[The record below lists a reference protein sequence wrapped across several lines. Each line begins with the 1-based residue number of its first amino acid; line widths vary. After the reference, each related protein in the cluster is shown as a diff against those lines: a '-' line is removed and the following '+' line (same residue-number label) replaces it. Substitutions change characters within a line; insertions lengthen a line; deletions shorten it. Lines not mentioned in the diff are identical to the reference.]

1 MTTHY
6 TIEDFSNIIFNG
18 FSFKLP
24 SNVADTLKLMESS
37 IVPTE
42 EVNKPQHASVSS
54 TSAIRRKPKQIIGG
68 GRSDDWNMVRL
79 AKPVAKP
86 VVKDSPDQVIK
97 DIRIA
102 LNKFTNK
109 NVDVQTETIVK
120 LIRQVS
126 EDNVSK
132 MTDMVFDIVS
142 SNGFYS
148 EIYVGLYKHLIS
160 EFTFFADKLP
170 NVLGKYKDSFNNIV
184 PVDPNVD
191 YDAYCVYTKRN
202 DLRKSMTTFIVNLA
216 KQSVLDTS
224 DIIEL
229 ISHLEN
235 LVLALAVDAAQT
247 SAIEEIVDNLYII
260 ITESKSVLNDWSA
273 ANIFKISQLRKQDA
287 SKYCGITTR
296 TSFKAMDI
304 LDAIK

>member
-1 MTTHY
+1 MTTY
-6 TIEDFSNIIFNG
+6 YKIEDFSNIVYSGVGIDY
-18 FSFKLP
+18 KLP
-24 SNVADTLKLMESS
+24 ESVLQIIKALEAS

-42 EVNKPQHASVSS
+42 EPKPQVDTNS
-54 TSAIRRKPKQIIGG
+54 RRKPKQSIGG
-68 GRSDDWNMVRL
+68 GGGRVDDWNNVRS
-79 AKPVAKP
+79 AKPPISKP
-86 VVKDSPDQVIK
+86 EVKDGPEKVIK

-109 NVDVQTETIVK
+109 NAGIQTE
-120 LIRQVS
+120 LITQLIKQVPA
-126 EDNVSK
+126 DDISK

-148 EIYVGLYKHLIS
+148 GIYVALYKHLIA

-170 NVLGKYKDSFNNIV
+170 DILGKYKDSFNNIV

-216 KQSVLDTS
+216 KQSVLHTS

-235 LVLALAVDAAQT
+235 LVLSLAVDASQT

-287 SKYCGITTR
+287 TKYIGITTR

-304 LDAIK
+304 LDNIK

>member
-1 MTTHY
+1 MTTY
-6 TIEDFSNIIFNG
+6 YKIEDFSNIAFSG
-18 FSFKLP
+18 FSYKLP
-24 SNVADTLKLMESS
+24 DHVIQAIKTLEAS

-42 EVNKPQHASVSS
+42 EPKPQQPAVSA
-54 TSAIRRKPKQIIGG
+54 TRRKPKQVIGG
-68 GRSDDWNMVRL
+68 GRVDDWNMVRT
-79 AKPVAKP
+79 AKPVE
-86 VVKDSPDQVIK
+86 VKDSGPDKVIK

-109 NVDVQTETIVK
+109 NADVQTELITQ
-120 LIRQVS
+120 LIRQVG
-126 EDNVSK
+126 EDDIGK
-132 MTDMVFDIVS
+132 MTNMVFDIVS

-148 EIYVGLYKHLIS
+148 GIYVALYKHLIA

-170 NVLGKYKDSFNNIV
+170 DILGKYKDSFNNIV

-216 KQSVLDTS
+216 KQSVLKTS
-224 DIIEL
+224 DIIDL

-235 LVLALAVDAAQT
+235 LVLNLAIDASQ
-247 SAIEEIVDNLYII
+247 SNAIEEIVDNLYII
-260 ITESKSVLNDWSA
+260 ITESKSALNDWSA

-287 SKYCGITTR
+287 AKHVGISTR
-296 TSFKAMDI
+296 ASFKAMDI

>member
-1 MTTHY
+1 MTTY
-6 TIEDFSNIIFNG
+6 YRIEDFSNIVYSGNG
-18 FSFKLP
+18 INYKLP
-24 SNVADTLKLMESS
+24 ENVLQILKTLEAS

-42 EVNKPQHASVSS
+42 DPKPQVDTNA
-54 TSAIRRKPKQIIGG
+54 RRKPKQSIGG
-68 GRSDDWNMVRL
+68 GGRVDDWNTVRS
-79 AKPVAKP
+79 AKPPISKP
-86 VVKDSPDQVIK
+86 EVKGGPEKVIK

-109 NVDVQTETIVK
+109 NADVQTE
-120 LIRQVS
+120 LITQLIKQVPT
-126 EDNVSK
+126 DDISK

-148 EIYVGLYKHLIS
+148 VIYVALYKHLIA

-170 NVLGKYKDSFNNIV
+170 DILGKYKDSFNNIV

-216 KQSVLDTS
+216 KQSVLQTS

-235 LVLALAVDAAQT
+235 LVLSLAADLAQ
-247 SAIEEIVDNLYII
+247 SNAIEEIVDNLYII

-273 ANIFKISQLRKQDA
+273 ANIFHISQLRKQDA
-287 SKYCGITTR
+287 AKYAGISTR
-296 TSFKAMDI
+296 ASFKAMDI
-304 LDAIK
+304 LDTIK

>member
-1 MTTHY
+1 MTTY
-6 TIEDFSNIIFNG
+6 YRIEDFSNIVYSG
-18 FSFKLP
+18 TALDYKLP
-24 SNVADTLKLMESS
+24 ENVLQILKALESS

-42 EVNKPQHASVSS
+42 EPKPLMDAN
-54 TSAIRRKPKQIIGG
+54 ARRKQKPSVG
-68 GRSDDWNMVRL
+68 GRVDDWNSVRS

-86 VVKDSPDQVIK
+86 AVKDGPEKVIK

-109 NVDVQTETIVK
+109 NADVQTELLTQ
-120 LIRQVS
+120 LIKQVPV
-126 EDNVSK
+126 DDISK
-132 MTDMVFDIVS
+132 MTDVVFDIVS

-148 EIYVGLYKHLIS
+148 GIYVALYKHLIA

-170 NVLGKYKDSFNNIV
+170 DILGKYKDSFNNIV

-216 KQSVLDTS
+216 KQSVFQTS

-235 LVLALAVDAAQT
+235 LVLNLAIDASQSNT
-247 SAIEEIVDNLYII
+247 IEEIVDNLYII
-260 ITESKSVLNDWSA
+260 ITESKSVLKNWSA

-287 SKYCGITTR
+287 TKYAGITTR

-304 LDAIK
+304 MDNIK

>member
-1 MTTHY
+1 MTTY
-6 TIEDFSNIIFNG
+6 YKIEDFSNIAFSG
-18 FSFKLP
+18 FSYKLP
-24 SNVADTLKLMESS
+24 DHVIQAIKTLEAS

-42 EVNKPQHASVSS
+42 EPKPQQPAVSA
-54 TSAIRRKPKQIIGG
+54 TRRKPKQVIGG
-68 GRSDDWNMVRL
+68 GRVDDWNMVRT
-79 AKPVAKP
+79 AKPVE
-86 VVKDSPDQVIK
+86 VKDSGPDKVIK

-109 NVDVQTETIVK
+109 NADVQTELITQ
-120 LIRQVS
+120 LIRQVG
-126 EDNVSK
+126 EDDIGK
-132 MTDMVFDIVS
+132 MTNMVFDIVS

-148 EIYVGLYKHLIS
+148 GIYVALYKHLIA

-170 NVLGKYKDSFNNIV
+170 DILGKYKDSFNNIV

-216 KQSVLDTS
+216 KQSVLKTS
-224 DIIEL
+224 DIIDL

-235 LVLALAVDAAQT
+235 LVLNFATDAAQ
-247 SAIEEIVDNLYII
+247 SNAIEEIVDNLYII
-260 ITESKSVLNDWSA
+260 ITESKSALNDWSA

-287 SKYCGITTR
+287 AKHVGISTR
-296 TSFKAMDI
+296 ASFKAMDI

>member
-1 MTTHY
+1 MTTY
-6 TIEDFSNIIFNG
+6 YKIEDFSNIVYSGAGINY
-18 FSFKLP
+18 KLP
-24 SNVADTLKLMESS
+24 ESVLHIIKTLEAS

-42 EVNKPQHASVSS
+42 EPKPQVDTNA
-54 TSAIRRKPKQIIGG
+54 RRKPKQSIGG
-68 GRSDDWNMVRL
+68 GGRVDDWNNVRS
-79 AKPVAKP
+79 AKPPTSSKP
-86 VVKDSPDQVIK
+86 VVKDGPEKVIK

-109 NVDVQTETIVK
+109 NADVQTE
-120 LIRQVS
+120 LITQLIQQVPA
-126 EDNVSK
+126 DDISK

-148 EIYVGLYKHLIS
+148 GIYVALYKHLIA

-170 NVLGKYKDSFNNIV
+170 DILGKYKDSFNNIV

-191 YDAYCVYTKRN
+191 YDAYCAYTKRN

-216 KQSVLDTS
+216 KQSVLQTS

-235 LVLALAVDAAQT
+235 LVLSLAVDASQT

-287 SKYCGITTR
+287 TKYAGITTR

-304 LDAIK
+304 LDNIK

>member
-1 MTTHY
+1 MTTY
-6 TIEDFSNIIFNG
+6 YRIEDFSNIAFSG
-18 FSFKLP
+18 FSYKLP
-24 SNVADTLKLMESS
+24 DHVIQAIKTLEAS

-42 EVNKPQHASVSS
+42 DPKPQQPASAV
-54 TSAIRRKPKQIIGG
+54 TRRKPKQVIGG
-68 GRSDDWNMVRL
+68 GRVDDWNMVRT
-79 AKPVAKP
+79 AKPAE
-86 VVKDSPDQVIK
+86 VKDGPDKVIK

-109 NVDVQTETIVK
+109 NADVQTELITQ
-120 LIRQVS
+120 LIRQVG
-126 EDNVSK
+126 EDDISK

-148 EIYVGLYKHLIS
+148 GIYVALYKHLIA

-170 NVLGKYKDSFNNIV
+170 DILGKYKDSFNNIV
-184 PVDPNVD
+184 PVDPNID

-216 KQSVLDTS
+216 KQSVLKTS
-224 DIIEL
+224 DIIDL

-235 LVLALAVDAAQT
+235 LVISSAIDASQ
-247 SAIEEIVDNLYII
+247 SNAIEEIVDNLYII

-287 SKYCGITTR
+287 AKYVGISTR
-296 TSFKAMDI
+296 ASFKAMDI

>member
-1 MTTHY
+1 MTTY
-6 TIEDFSNIIFNG
+6 YRIEDFSNIVYSG
-18 FSFKLP
+18 TLLAYKLP
-24 SNVADTLKLMESS
+24 ENVLQILKALESS

-42 EVNKPQHASVSS
+42 EPKPQVD
-54 TSAIRRKPKQIIGG
+54 TNVRRKQKPSIGG
-68 GRSDDWNMVRL
+68 GRVDDWNSVRSAQKPIAKL
-79 AKPVAKP
+79 AL
-86 VVKDSPDQVIK
+86 KDGPDKVIK

-109 NVDVQTETIVK
+109 NADVQTELLTQ
-120 LIRQVS
+120 LIKQVPA
-126 EDNVSK
+126 DDISK

-148 EIYVGLYKHLIS
+148 GIYVALYKHLIA

-170 NVLGKYKDSFNNIV
+170 DILGKYKDSFNNIV

-216 KQSVLDTS
+216 KQSVFQTS

-235 LVLALAVDAAQT
+235 MVLNLAIDASQSNT
-247 SAIEEIVDNLYII
+247 IEEIVDNLYII
-260 ITESKSVLNDWSA
+260 ITESKSVLKNWSA

-287 SKYCGITTR
+287 TKYAGITTR

-304 LDAIK
+304 MDNIK

>member
-1 MTTHY
+1 MTTY
-6 TIEDFSNIIFNG
+6 YRIEDFSNIVYSGNG
-18 FSFKLP
+18 INYKLP
-24 SNVADTLKLMESS
+24 ENVLQILKTLEAS

-42 EVNKPQHASVSS
+42 EPKPQVDTNA
-54 TSAIRRKPKQIIGG
+54 RRKPKQSIGG
-68 GRSDDWNMVRL
+68 GGGGRVDDWNTVRS
-79 AKPVAKP
+79 AKPPVKP
-86 VVKDSPDQVIK
+86 EVKDGPEKVIK

-109 NVDVQTETIVK
+109 NADVQTE
-120 LIRQVS
+120 LITQLIKQVPT
-126 EDNVSK
+126 DDISK

-148 EIYVGLYKHLIS
+148 GIYVALYKHLIA

-170 NVLGKYKDSFNNIV
+170 DILGKYKDSFNNIV

-216 KQSVLDTS
+216 KQSVLQTS

-235 LVLALAVDAAQT
+235 LVLNLATNLAQT

-273 ANIFKISQLRKQDA
+273 ANIFQISQLRKQDA
-287 SKYCGITTR
+287 AKYAGISTR
-296 TSFKAMDI
+296 ASFKAMDI
-304 LDAIK
+304 LDTIK

>member
-1 MTTHY
+1 MTTY
-6 TIEDFSNIIFNG
+6 YRIEDFSNIVYSGVGIDY
-18 FSFKLP
+18 KLP
-24 SNVADTLKLMESS
+24 ESVLQILKALEAS

-42 EVNKPQHASVSS
+42 EPKPQVDTNS
-54 TSAIRRKPKQIIGG
+54 RRKPKQSIGG
-68 GRSDDWNMVRL
+68 GRVDDWNNVRS
-79 AKPVAKP
+79 AKPPISKP
-86 VVKDSPDQVIK
+86 EVKDGPEKVIK

-109 NVDVQTETIVK
+109 NAGIQTE
-120 LIRQVS
+120 LITQLIKQVPA
-126 EDNVSK
+126 DDISK

-148 EIYVGLYKHLIS
+148 GIYVALYKHLIA

-170 NVLGKYKDSFNNIV
+170 DILGKYKDSFNNIV

-216 KQSVLDTS
+216 KQSVLETS

-235 LVLALAVDAAQT
+235 LVLSLAVDASQT

-260 ITESKSVLNDWSA
+260 ITESKSALNDWSA

-287 SKYCGITTR
+287 AKYIGITTR

-304 LDAIK
+304 LDNIK

>member
-1 MTTHY
+1 MTTY
-6 TIEDFSNIIFNG
+6 YRIEDFSNIVYSGTGINY
-18 FSFKLP
+18 KLP
-24 SNVADTLKLMESS
+24 ENVLQIIKVLESS
-37 IVPTE
+37 IIPTE
-42 EVNKPQHASVSS
+42 EPKPQVDTNA
-54 TSAIRRKPKQIIGG
+54 RRKPKPAIGG
-68 GRSDDWNMVRL
+68 RVDDWNNVRS
-79 AKPVAKP
+79 AKPPISKP
-86 VVKDSPDQVIK
+86 EVKDGPEKVIK

-109 NVDVQTETIVK
+109 NADVQTEVITQ
-120 LIRQVS
+120 LIKQVPT
-126 EDNVSK
+126 DDISK

-148 EIYVGLYKHLIS
+148 GIYVALYKHLIA

-170 NVLGKYKDSFNNIV
+170 DILGKYKDSFNNIV

-216 KQSVLDTS
+216 KQSVLQTS

-235 LVLALAVDAAQT
+235 LVLSLAEDLAQ
-247 SAIEEIVDNLYII
+247 SNAIEEIVDNLYII

-273 ANIFKISQLRKQDA
+273 ANIFQISQLRKQDA
-287 SKYCGITTR
+287 AKYVGISTR
-296 TSFKAMDI
+296 ASFKAMDI
-304 LDAIK
+304 LDTIK

>member
-1 MTTHY
+1 MTTY
-6 TIEDFSNIIFNG
+6 YKIEDFSNIVYSGAGINY
-18 FSFKLP
+18 KLP
-24 SNVADTLKLMESS
+24 ESVVQIIKSLEAS
-37 IVPTE
+37 IIPTE
-42 EVNKPQHASVSS
+42 EPKPPVDTNA
-54 TSAIRRKPKQIIGG
+54 RRKPKQSIGG
-68 GRSDDWNMVRL
+68 GRVDDWNNVRS
-79 AKPVAKP
+79 AKPTISKP
-86 VVKDSPDQVIK
+86 VVKDGPEKVIK

-109 NVDVQTETIVK
+109 NADVQTELITQ
-120 LIRQVS
+120 LIRQVPA
-126 EDNVSK
+126 DDISK

-148 EIYVGLYKHLIS
+148 GIYVALYKHLIA

-170 NVLGKYKDSFNNIV
+170 DILGKYKDSFNNIV

-216 KQSVLDTS
+216 KQSVIQTS

-235 LVLALAVDAAQT
+235 LVLSLAVDATQT

-273 ANIFKISQLRKQDA
+273 ANIVKISQLRKQDA
-287 SKYCGITTR
+287 TKYAGITTR

-304 LDAIK
+304 LDNIK

>member
-1 MTTHY
+1 MTTY
-6 TIEDFSNIIFNG
+6 YKIEDFSNIAFSG
-18 FSFKLP
+18 FSYKLP
-24 SNVADTLKLMESS
+24 DHVIQAIKTLEAS

-42 EVNKPQHASVSS
+42 EPKPQQPAVSA
-54 TSAIRRKPKQIIGG
+54 TRRKPKQVIGG
-68 GRSDDWNMVRL
+68 GRVDDWNMVRT
-79 AKPVAKP
+79 AKPVE
-86 VVKDSPDQVIK
+86 VKDSGPDKVIK

-102 LNKFTNK
+102 LNKLTNK
-109 NVDVQTETIVK
+109 NADVQTELITQ
-120 LIRQVS
+120 LIRQVG
-126 EDNVSK
+126 EDDIGK
-132 MTDMVFDIVS
+132 MTNMVFDIVS

-148 EIYVGLYKHLIS
+148 GIYVALYKHLIA

-170 NVLGKYKDSFNNIV
+170 DILGKYKDSFNNIV

-216 KQSVLDTS
+216 KQHVLKTS
-224 DIIEL
+224 DIIDL

-235 LVLALAVDAAQT
+235 LVLNFATDAAQ
-247 SAIEEIVDNLYII
+247 SNAIEEIVDNLYII
-260 ITESKSVLNDWSA
+260 ITESKSALNDWSA

-287 SKYCGITTR
+287 AKYVGISTR
-296 TSFKAMDI
+296 ASFKAMDI

>member
-1 MTTHY
+1 MTTY
-6 TIEDFSNIIFNG
+6 YRIEDFSNIIFNG

-24 SNVADTLKLMESS
+24 TIVSDTLKQLESN

-42 EVNKPQHASVSS
+42 DVGKPQHASSS
-54 TSAIRRKPKQIIGG
+54 ASSSANRRKPKQV
-68 GRSDDWNMVRL
+68 RSDDWTMARPVKST
-79 AKPVAKP
+79 AK
-86 VVKDSPDQVIK
+86 KDGHDQEIK

-109 NVDVQTETIVK
+109 NIDIQTE
-120 LIRQVS
+120 LITQLIKRVPS
-126 EDNVSK
+126 DDISK
-132 MTDMVFDIVS
+132 ITDMVFDIVS

-148 EIYVGLYKHLIS
+148 KIYAGLYKHLIS

-170 NVLGKYKDSFNNIV
+170 DIIGKYKDSFNNII

-202 DLRKSMTTFIVNLA
+202 DLRKSMTNFIVNLA
-216 KQSVLDTS
+216 KQSVLHTS

-229 ISHLEN
+229 ISYLEN
-235 LVLALAVDAAQT
+235 MVLRLALDVEQK
-247 SAIEEIVDNLYII
+247 SSIEEIVDNLYII
-260 ITESKSVLNDWSA
+260 ITESKSFLNDWSA
-273 ANIFKISQLRKQDA
+273 TNIWQISQLRKQDA
-287 SKYCGITTR
+287 AKYAGITTR

-304 LDAIK
+304 MDALK

>member
-1 MTTHY
+1 MTTY
-6 TIEDFSNIIFNG
+6 YRIEDFSNIVYSGAGINY
-18 FSFKLP
+18 KL
-24 SNVADTLKLMESS
+24 SESIMRIIKALESS

-42 EVNKPQHASVSS
+42 EPKPLMDAN
-54 TSAIRRKPKQIIGG
+54 ARRKPKPAIGG
-68 GRSDDWNMVRL
+68 RVDDWNSVRS
-79 AKPVAKP
+79 AKPVAKSA
-86 VVKDSPDQVIK
+86 VKDGPDKVIK

-109 NVDVQTETIVK
+109 NADVQTELLTQ
-120 LIRQVS
+120 LIKQVPA
-126 EDNVSK
+126 DDISK

-148 EIYVGLYKHLIS
+148 GIYVTLYKHLIA

-170 NVLGKYKDSFNNIV
+170 DILGKYKDSFNNIV

-216 KQSVLDTS
+216 KQSVFQTS

-235 LVLALAVDAAQT
+235 LVLNLAFDASQSNT
-247 SAIEEIVDNLYII
+247 IEEIVDNLYII
-260 ITESKSVLNDWSA
+260 ITESKSVLKNWSA

-287 SKYCGITTR
+287 AKYAGITTR

-304 LDAIK
+304 MDNIK

>member
-1 MTTHY
+1 MTTY
-6 TIEDFSNIIFNG
+6 YRIEDFSNIVYSG
-18 FSFKLP
+18 TLLDYKLP
-24 SNVADTLKLMESS
+24 ENVIQILKALESS

-42 EVNKPQHASVSS
+42 EPKPLMDAN
-54 TSAIRRKPKQIIGG
+54 ARRKPKPSNG
-68 GRSDDWNMVRL
+68 GRVDDWNSVRS
-79 AKPVAKP
+79 AQKPISKP
-86 VVKDSPDQVIK
+86 VVKDGPDKVIK

-109 NVDVQTETIVK
+109 NADVQTELLMQ
-120 LIRQVS
+120 LIKQVPT
-126 EDNVSK
+126 DDISK
-132 MTDMVFDIVS
+132 TTDMVFDIVS

-148 EIYVGLYKHLIS
+148 GIYVALYKHLIA

-170 NVLGKYKDSFNNIV
+170 DILGKYKDSFNNIV

-216 KQSVLDTS
+216 KQSVFQTS

-235 LVLALAVDAAQT
+235 LVLNSAVDASQSNT
-247 SAIEEIVDNLYII
+247 IEEIVDNLYII
-260 ITESKSVLNDWSA
+260 ITESKYVLKNWSA

-287 SKYCGITTR
+287 TKYAGITTR

-304 LDAIK
+304 MDNIK

>member
-1 MTTHY
+1 MTTY
-6 TIEDFSNIIFNG
+6 YRIEDFSNIVYSGDGINY
-18 FSFKLP
+18 KLP
-24 SNVADTLKLMESS
+24 ENVIQILKTLEAS

-42 EVNKPQHASVSS
+42 EPKPQVDTNA
-54 TSAIRRKPKQIIGG
+54 RRKPKQSIGG
-68 GRSDDWNMVRL
+68 GGRVDDWNTVRS
-79 AKPVAKP
+79 AKPPISKP
-86 VVKDSPDQVIK
+86 EVKDGPEKVIK

-109 NVDVQTETIVK
+109 NADVQTE
-120 LIRQVS
+120 LITQLIKQVPT
-126 EDNVSK
+126 DDITK

-148 EIYVGLYKHLIS
+148 GIYVALYKHLIA

-170 NVLGKYKDSFNNIV
+170 DILGKYKDSFNNIV

-191 YDAYCVYTKRN
+191 YDAYCAYTKRN

-216 KQSVLDTS
+216 KQSVLKTS

-229 ISHLEN
+229 ISHLEK
-235 LVLALAVDAAQT
+235 LVLSLAVDASQT

-287 SKYCGITTR
+287 AKYAGITTR

-304 LDAIK
+304 LDNIK

>member
-1 MTTHY
+1 MTTY
-6 TIEDFSNIIFNG
+6 YKIEDFSNIAFSG
-18 FSFKLP
+18 FSYKLP
-24 SNVADTLKLMESS
+24 DHVIQAIKTLEAS

-42 EVNKPQHASVSS
+42 EPKPQQPAVSA
-54 TSAIRRKPKQIIGG
+54 TRRKPKQVIGG
-68 GRSDDWNMVRL
+68 GRVDDWNMVRT
-79 AKPVAKP
+79 AKPVE
-86 VVKDSPDQVIK
+86 VKDSGPDKVIK

-109 NVDVQTETIVK
+109 NADVQTELITQ
-120 LIRQVS
+120 LIRQVG
-126 EDNVSK
+126 EDEIGK
-132 MTDMVFDIVS
+132 MTNMVFDIVS

-148 EIYVGLYKHLIS
+148 GIYVALYKHLIA

-170 NVLGKYKDSFNNIV
+170 DILGKYKDSFNNIV

-216 KQSVLDTS
+216 KQSVLKTS
-224 DIIEL
+224 DIIDL

-235 LVLALAVDAAQT
+235 LVLNFATDAAQ
-247 SAIEEIVDNLYII
+247 SNAIEEIVDNLYII
-260 ITESKSVLNDWSA
+260 ITESKSALNDWSA

-287 SKYCGITTR
+287 AKYVGISTR
-296 TSFKAMDI
+296 ASFKAMDI

>member
-1 MTTHY
+1 MTTY
-6 TIEDFSNIIFNG
+6 YRIEDFSNIVYSGAGINY
-18 FSFKLP
+18 KLP
-24 SNVADTLKLMESS
+24 ENVIQIIKALEAS

-42 EVNKPQHASVSS
+42 EPKPQVD
-54 TSAIRRKPKQIIGG
+54 TSRRKPKQTIGAI
-68 GRSDDWNMVRL
+68 RVDDWNTVRS
-79 AKPVAKP
+79 AKPVSKP
-86 VVKDSPDQVIK
+86 EVKDGPEKVIK

-109 NVDVQTETIVK
+109 NADVQTE
-120 LIRQVS
+120 LITQLIKQVHA
-126 EDNVSK
+126 DDISK

-148 EIYVGLYKHLIS
+148 GIYVALYKHLIA
-160 EFTFFADKLP
+160 EFIFFADKLP
-170 NVLGKYKDSFNNIV
+170 DILGKYKDSFNNIV

-216 KQSVLDTS
+216 KQSVLKTS

-235 LVLALAVDAAQT
+235 LVLSLAVDATQT

-273 ANIFKISQLRKQDA
+273 ANIFQISQLRKQDA
-287 SKYCGITTR
+287 AKYVGITTR

-304 LDAIK
+304 LDTIK